1 MSIKFIRYTKQQKLN
16 MAISGY
22 SLYVNGNYCT
32 IHNTFDSV
40 SAEANRYSRFNEVEI
55 YPMLRR
61 RH

>member
-1 MSIKFIRYTKQQKLN
+1 